1 MAEDAKSTESGTA
14 TVDKL
19 YEAYTRSVIRAVSS
33 HEFYRFFLSAC
44 GRGSNTFQFTNRYT
58 RKAVDT
64 LWATSWKRNTLRRA
78 YRLP

>member
-19 YEAYTRSVIRAVSS
+19 YVAYTRSVIRAVSS

-58 RKAVDT
+58 ARP
-64 LWATSWKRNTLRRA
+64 WIPFGWSGWRM
-78 YRLP
+78 PFQPSQP